1 MKIQQGEE
9 GVEGGPAAAAASHPR
24 QSSNIR
30 GRAGGGGLREGVG
43 LKKK

>member
-9 GVEGGPAAAAASHPR
+9 GVKGGPAAAASRPQ
-24 QSSNIR
+24 QSSNMR
-30 GRAGGGGLREGVG
+30 GRVGEGGLREGVG